1 MALDWSKKISFSGL
15 KKASGK
21 GNVTYPS
28 KRYINLMPRKERN
41 NDWRKVL
48 PVAIILFVLLAVFV
62 KFGVY
67 DLFANVSAK
76 QAELNSQTQVLRSV
90 QAKAADYDQVKE
102 EYDAYQSTRLSSAAN
117 EVSAIEAMEL
127 VDAYIAPYA
136 HIDEINYDKNTITL
150 NLSNITLENVG
161 KLVSKLYEQPIVKNV
176 AVSTAGQDS
185 SKNEELTAAMVISV
199 EKA

>member
-1 MALDWSKKISFSGL
+1 
-15 KKASGK
+15 
-21 GNVTYPS
+21 
-28 KRYINLMPRKERN
+28 
-41 NDWRKVL
+41 
-48 PVAIILFVLLAVFV
+48 VFI

>member
-21 GNVTYPS
+21 GSVTYPS